1 MKNIIS
7 ILLLFYF
14 LIALATEPVQF
25 RTGRGCRGN
34 VGHVYYAP
42 DSIWSDSCGWY
53 VKAECYRIDEVN
65 KGDDDTFHYNE
76 YMILPAGC
84 DTTYFKC
91 LRCDS
96 VGYYVSDTVKY
107 L

>member
-7 ILLLFYF
+7 IALLFFF

-25 RTGRGCRGN
+25 RTGQGCSGN

-42 DSIWSDSCGWY
+42 DSIRSESCGWD

-65 KGDDDTFHYNE
+65 KRDDDTFHLLFGT
-76 YMILPAGC
+76 I
-84 DTTYFKC
+84 K
-91 LRCDS
+91 
-96 VGYYVSDTVKY
+96 
-107 L
+107 